1 MTGIYALVHM
11 AVDLS
16 CAFLVYTYV
25 LGGEQWYLWMLL
37 YNFCAFALQFL
48 RTPIK
53 AWLLLII
60 GCGLMLMLSSLFQIQ
75 IMSYVQILTTNDMIG
90 KVISC
95 VICVCM
101 CANPVGGFIYGIV
114 FEKIGDRVYLPF
126 YAAAVIVTGI
136 GVLTRG
142 IFREVDRK
150 MA

>member
-1 MTGIYALVHM
+1 
-11 AVDLS
+11 
-16 CAFLVYTYV
+16 
-25 LGGEQWYLWMLL
+25 
-37 YNFCAFALQFL
+37 
-48 RTPIK
+48 
-53 AWLLLII
+53 
-60 GCGLMLMLSSLFQIQ
+60 
-75 IMSYVQILTTNDMIG
+75 
-90 KVISC
+90 
-95 VICVCM
+95 M